1 MKKISLIKS
10 LGVGIAVL
18 ALTTCSTMKELGIA
32 SPSISFQNVAI
43 KSLDLEGI
51 TFSSNYS
58 ISNPYPVAFS
68 IKQVAAD
75 VTCNSSKFTSLSA
88 DKGVSVAAL
97 GSKSNSFSF
106 KVPYDTILN
115 LAKSASG
122 QKSLPFKIV
131 GNASLDLS
139 KVPLMNGQTLTLPF
153 SKSFDVPVFKPSL
166 SLSNPQIVL
175 PSLTE
180 LKNAFTSGGMSV
192 VKAAATAA
200 AIIAGKQ
207 VAENVFD
214 GVNLNLK
221 CNFNLNV
228 ANAGSA
234 AWKYALKNCSINTG
248 NTGKSVDANSLIN
261 LAASGTNEITS
272 SSGTIPLTATLNTLN
287 AGKFIAQILN
297 KKGTNPTFSVE
308 SALSFP
314 ELSYAADLPL
324 NYAKEIPLSSFKV
337 SKN

>member
-10 LGVGIAVL
+10 LLICGFAL
-18 ALTTCSTMKELGIA
+18 ALCACSTLKELGIA

-43 KSLDLEGI
+43 KSLDFEGI
-51 TFSSNYS
+51 TFTSNYS
-58 ISNPYPVAFS
+58 VSNPYPVAFS

-75 VTCNSSKFTSLSA
+75 VLCNDSKFTSLSA
-88 DKGVSVAAL
+88 DEGVSVAAM

-106 KVPYDTILN
+106 KIPYDTILN

-122 QKSLPFKIV
+122 QKSLPFTIS

-139 KVPLMNGQTLTLPF
+139 KVPFMEGQSMTLPF
-153 SKSFDVPVFKPSL
+153 TKSFDVPVFKPEL

-175 PSLTE
+175 PSLSE
-180 LKNAFTSGGMSV
+180 LKDAFTSGGMSV
-192 VKAAATAA
+192 VKAALAA
-200 AIIAGKQ
+200 GSIVAGKQ

-248 NTGKSVDANSLIN
+248 DANSLIN

-272 SSGTIPLTATLNTLN
+272 SSGTIPLTATLNTLT

>member
-75 VTCNSSKFTSLSA
+75 ITCNDSKFTSLSA

-115 LAKSASG
+115 FAKSASG
-122 QKSLPFKIV
+122 QKSLPFKIA

-139 KVPLMNGQTLTLPF
+139 KIPLMNGQTLTLPF
-153 SKSFDVPVFKPSL
+153 SKSFSVPVFKPSL

-180 LKNAFTSGGMSV
+180 FKNAFTSGGMSV
-192 VKAAATAA
+192 AKAAATAA

-228 ANAGSA
+228 ANSGSA
-234 AWKYALKNCSINTG
+234 AWKYALKNCSI
-248 NTGKSVDANSLIN
+248 KSGAASSLIN

-314 ELSYAADLPL
+314 ELSYAANLPL

>member
-1 MKKISLIKS
+1 MKKISFIKS

-43 KSLDLEGI
+43 KSLDFEGI
-51 TFSSNYS
+51 TFTSNYS
-58 ISNPYPVAFS
+58 VSNPYPVAFS

-75 VTCNSSKFTSLSA
+75 VLCNDSKFTSLSA
-88 DKGVSVAAL
+88 DEGVSVAAM

-106 KVPYDTILN
+106 KIPYDTILN

-122 QKSLPFKIV
+122 QKSLPFTIS

-139 KVPLMNGQTLTLPF
+139 KVPFMEGQSMTLPF
-153 SKSFDVPVFKPSL
+153 TKSFDVPVFKPEL

-175 PSLTE
+175 PSLSE
-180 LKNAFTSGGMSV
+180 LKDAFTSGGMSV
-192 VKAAATAA
+192 VKAALAA
-200 AIIAGKQ
+200 GSIVAGKQ

-248 NTGKSVDANSLIN
+248 NTGDANSLIN

-272 SSGTIPLTATLNTLN
+272 SSGTIPLTATLNTLT

>member
-18 ALTTCSTMKELGIA
+18 SLTTCSTMKELGIA
-32 SPSISFQNVAI
+32 TPTLNFQNVAI

-75 VTCNSSKFTSLSA
+75 VTYNSSKFTSLSA

-97 GSKSNSFSF
+97 GSKSNSFNF

-115 LAKSASG
+115 FAKSASG
-122 QKSLPFKIV
+122 QKSLPFKIA

-153 SKSFDVPVFKPSL
+153 SKSFSVPVFKPSL

-175 PSLTE
+175 PSLSE
-180 LKNAFTSGGMSV
+180 LKNALTSGGMSAA
-192 VKAAATAA
+192 KAAVAA
-200 AIIAGKQ
+200 GSILAGKS
-207 VAENVFD
+207 VAENIFD

-228 ANAGSA
+228 ANSGSA
-234 AWKYALKNCSINTG
+234 AWKYVLKNCSI
-248 NTGKSVDANSLIN
+248 KSDAASSLIN

-272 SSGTIPLTATLNTLN
+272 SSGTIPLTATLNTVS

-297 KKGTNPTFSVE
+297 KKGSNPTFSVE
-308 SALSFP
+308 SGLSFP
-314 ELSYAADLPL
+314 ELSYASNLPL
-324 NYAKEIPLSSFKV
+324 NYSKEIPLSSFKV
-337 SKN
+337 TKN

>member
-1 MKKISLIKS
+1 MKKISFVKS
-10 LGVGIAVL
+10 LLICGFAL
-18 ALTTCSTMKELGIA
+18 ALCACSTLKELGIA

-43 KSLDLEGI
+43 KSLDFEGI
-51 TFSSNYS
+51 TFTSNYS
-58 ISNPYPVAFS
+58 VSNPYPVAFS

-75 VTCNSSKFTSLSA
+75 VLCNDSKFTSLSA
-88 DKGVSVAAL
+88 DEGVSVAAM

-106 KVPYDTILN
+106 KIPYDTILN
-115 LAKSASG
+115 LAKSAGG
-122 QKSLPFKIV
+122 QKSLPFTIS

-139 KVPLMNGQTLTLPF
+139 KVPFMEGQSMTLPF
-153 SKSFDVPVFKPSL
+153 TKSFDVPVFKPEL

-175 PSLTE
+175 PSLSE
-180 LKNAFTSGGMSV
+180 LKDAFTSCGMSV
-192 VKAAATAA
+192 VKAALAA
-200 AIIAGKQ
+200 GSIAAGKQ

-248 NTGKSVDANSLIN
+248 NAEKSGDANSLIN

-272 SSGTIPLTATLNTLN
+272 SSGTIPLTATLNTLT

>member
-32 SPSISFQNVAI
+32 SPSINFQNVAI
-43 KSLDLEGI
+43 KSLDFEGI

-68 IKQVAAD
+68 IRQVAAD

-88 DKGVSVAAL
+88 DKGVSVAAM

-106 KVPYDTILN
+106 KIPYDTILD

-122 QKSLPFKIV
+122 QKSLPFKIA

-153 SKSFDVPVFKPSL
+153 SKSFSVPVFKPSF

-175 PSLTE
+175 PSLNE
-180 LKNAFTSGGMSV
+180 LKNSFTSGGMSV
-192 VKAAATAA
+192 AKAAATAA

-228 ANAGSA
+228 ANSGSA
-234 AWKYALKNCSINTG
+234 AWKYALKNCSI
-248 NTGKSVDANSLIN
+248 KSAASSSLIN
-261 LAASGTNEITS
+261 LAASGSSEITS